1 MLNIFVSSS
10 SNDAKKLEM
19 LHPMRP
25 CKIVRASIQL
35 PFRIYIGSRGNLH
48 GRRGNLHG
56 RRGEFAWTQVGI
68 CMDARGEFAWK
79 EHILHLEVI

>member
-1 MLNIFVSSS
+1 MKTKKIVNFFFNV
-10 SNDAKKLEM
+10 AKKA
-19 LHPMRP
+19 RS
-25 CKIVRASIQL
+25 VASMQI
-35 PFRIYIGSRGNLH
+35 PSRIYIDSRGNLH

-79 EHILHLEVI
+79 EHI

>member
-1 MLNIFVSSS
+1 MLPQ
-10 SNDAKKLEM
+10 KLEV
-19 LHPMRP
+19 LRP
-25 CKIVRASIQL
+25 CKIRCASMQI
-35 PFRIYIGSRGNLH
+35 PSRIYIDSRGNLH